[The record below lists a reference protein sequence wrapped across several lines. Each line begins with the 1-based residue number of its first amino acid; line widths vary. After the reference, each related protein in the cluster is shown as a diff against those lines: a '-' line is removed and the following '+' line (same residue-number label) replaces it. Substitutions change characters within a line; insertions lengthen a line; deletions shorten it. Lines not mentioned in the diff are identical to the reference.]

1 MKIYNKKGFLSG
13 IFWIVLALWSI
24 IHDFG
29 SPNPNTMV
37 QIRDSIISLFLL
49 LMELLP
55 FGERFRK
62 RQQKRTLSRNMMRE
76 TV

>member
-29 SPNPNTMV
+29 SPNPNTLI
-37 QIRDSIISLFLL
+37 QIRDSIISLFYKSHIYAILKYI
-49 LMELLP
+49 M
-55 FGERFRK
+55 
-62 RQQKRTLSRNMMRE
+62 
-76 TV
+76 

>member
-37 QIRDSIISLFLL
+37 QIRDSIISLFFTVNGNYFLL
-49 LMELLP
+49 ESVLEK
-55 FGERFRK
+55 GNK
-62 RQQKRTLSRNMMRE
+62 RGHCRGI
-76 TV
+76 

>member
-49 LMELLP
+49 
-55 FGERFRK
+55 
-62 RQQKRTLSRNMMRE
+62 
-76 TV
+76 

>member
-37 QIRDSIISLFLL
+37 QIRDSIISL
-49 LMELLP
+49 
-55 FGERFRK
+55 
-62 RQQKRTLSRNMMRE
+62 E
-76 TV
+76 TA